1 MVDRVNVFEG
11 FGRIFNVPFDKS
23 AFANDEVGVI
33 DKLGI
38 LMSVYH
44 QRGFPDQVPNF
55 IAMCLPKT

>member
-11 FGRIFNVPFDKS
+11 LGRIFNVPFDKS

-38 LMSVYH
+38 LVSVYH
-44 QRGFPDQVPNF
+44 QGGFPDQVPNF
-55 IAMCLPKT
+55 VAMCLSKT